1 MKNALRNWQ
10 QENLLNVIAMA
21 DVSDDE
27 GLKNDKWVCSRAQ
40 VLALDAPLWE
50 KRKEREVIQVQI

>member
-1 MKNALRNWQ
+1 
-10 QENLLNVIAMA
+10 MA

-40 VLALDAPLWE
+40 VLALDAPFWE
-50 KRKEREVIQVQI
+50 KRKEWEVIQVQIQNVTEYPD